1 MTKQQIKALWKL
13 CFDDSDAFI
22 DMYFRLRYNDEVN
35 IAIESGK
42 EVVSALQMIPY
53 PMTFCGE
60 QIPTSYISGACTHP
74 DFRGNGVMREL
85 LSQAFARMRY
95 NRVVPVSYTQLDV
108 YKRQGSGRTGASTAS
123 NASNLVHASLR
134 KVSKSASALFLKSLN
149 SFCCCF

>member
-22 DMYFRLRYNDEVN
+22 EMYFRLRYNDEVN

-60 QIPTSYISGACTHP
+60 QIQTS
-74 DFRGNGVMREL
+74 
-85 LSQAFARMRY
+85 
-95 NRVVPVSYTQLDV
+95 
-108 YKRQGSGRTGASTAS
+108 
-123 NASNLVHASLR
+123 
-134 KVSKSASALFLKSLN
+134 
-149 SFCCCF
+149 

>member
-60 QIPTSYISGACTHP
+60 QIQTSYISGACTHP

-95 NRVVPVSYTQLDV
+95 NRVVL
-108 YKRQGSGRTGASTAS
+108 STLIPAEPW
-123 NASNLVHASLR
+123 LLIIMRVWGICLYFVIRR
-134 KVSKSASALFLKSLN
+134 KKYHN
-149 SFCCCF
+149 GT